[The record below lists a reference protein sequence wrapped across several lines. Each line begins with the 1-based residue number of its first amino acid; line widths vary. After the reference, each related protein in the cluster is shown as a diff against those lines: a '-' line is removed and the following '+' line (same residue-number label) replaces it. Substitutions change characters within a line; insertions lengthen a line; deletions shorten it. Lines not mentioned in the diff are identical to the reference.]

1 MFDLKLLKK
10 EIYELQTD
18 VSNNYEKLLNIY
30 LRLIV
35 EYYYMEKTDEDL

>member
-30 LRLIV
+30 FRLVV
-35 EYYYMEKTDEDL
+35 EYLYLKNSKEF